1 MNEIAL
7 QVNPVLGT
15 INTNFEEIEKQL
27 AEEMKQYEGI
37 VFTEDSKAAARKTVA
52 VLRKTKKDI
61 EDSRKAVK
69 AKWLEPY
76 NEFEARVKQMT
87 ALVDKPIDYINEQ
100 VSAFEEKR
108 IAERK
113 TEIEQIYSEEIGD
126 LSGFLPLYKIQDDKW
141 LNASTSMKSIKADM
155 VTAIANVRAGKQ
167 AIEAMQSD
175 IVPDAL
181 RKFQA
186 TLDLAGTL
194 AYINQYEAQ
203 KVEILKREEERK
215 KQEEER
221 RIRAEIERAK
231 EEERR
236 KIADEERIRREAE
249 EAARVEVKEEITS
262 VNEDAA
268 APLTMPES
276 IKAVYTVVGTDA
288 ELQELEMAMN
298 SLGLYFERKEV

>member
-1 MNEIAL
+1 MNEIVL
-7 QVNPVLGT
+7 QVSPVLGT

-27 AEEMKQYEGI
+27 AEEMKQYESI

-52 VLRKTKKDI
+52 ILRKKRKDI
-61 EDSRKAVK
+61 DDSRKAVK

-87 ALVDKPIDYINEQ
+87 AIVDKSIAYINEQ
-100 VSAFEEKR
+100 VEAFEEKR
-108 IAERK
+108 LAERK
-113 TEIEQIYSEEIGD
+113 TEIEQIYDEEIGD
-126 LSGFLPLYKIQDDKW
+126 LSSFLPLYKIQDDKW
-141 LNASTSMKSIKADM
+141 FNASTTMKSIKADM
-155 VTAIANVRAGKQ
+155 LTAIANARAGKQ

-203 KVEILKREEERK
+203 KAEILKREEERK

-236 KIADEERIRREAE
+236 KIADEERIKREAE
-249 EAARVEVKEEITS
+249 EAARAEVKKELTDI
-262 VNEDAA
+262 NEDAA
-268 APLTMPES
+268 APLAMPES
-276 IKAVYTVVGTDA
+276 IRAVYTVVGTEE

-298 SLGLYFERKEV
+298 SLGLYFERKNV